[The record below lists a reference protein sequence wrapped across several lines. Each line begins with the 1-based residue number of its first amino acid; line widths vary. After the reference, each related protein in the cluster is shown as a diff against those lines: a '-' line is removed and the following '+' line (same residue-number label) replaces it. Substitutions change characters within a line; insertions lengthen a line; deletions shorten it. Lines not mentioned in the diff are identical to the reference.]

1 MPTLTLTFA
10 LMLTFVL
17 TLVLV
22 LLIFLEKGLLKCF
35 VEVVLEIVR

>member
-1 MPTLTLTFA
+1 MLTPMPMLTFA
-10 LMLTFVL
+10 LTPTL